1 MIFALPSDKK
11 NILHEDNYRA
21 QHLINGQPSMFPA
34 AGIVSPRLS
43 GMEPSSNTNNNSS
56 FFAMQQGGGGG
67 GEEAVSPSSR
77 LYSIP
82 KY

>member
-11 NILHEDNYRA
+11 NILHEDNYQA
-21 QHLINGQPSMFPA
+21 QHVVHGQLSRFPE

-43 GMEPSSNTNNNSS
+43 GMERSSNTNNNSS
-56 FFAMQQGGGGG
+56 SFAMQQGGGG

>member
-11 NILHEDNYRA
+11 NILHEDHYRA
-21 QHLINGQPSMFPA
+21 QHVIHGQPSMFAA

-43 GMEPSSNTNNNSS
+43 VSGMERSTNGPNISSL
-56 FFAMQQGGGGG
+56 FAMQQGGG
-67 GEEAVSPSSR
+67 EEVVSPSSR

-82 KY
+82 KN